1 MKKTLLIFI
10 FLSFIVTANNLPEL
24 GDYSS
29 SKISESD
36 EIFIGRQ
43 ILFQV
48 NQSDSIIRDIE
59 ISDYL
64 DSLGKRLINASTDP
78 AKKIEFFIVS
88 DPSINAF
95 AMLGGVIG
103 VHSGLFLA
111 SNTES
116 ELASVISHEIAHI
129 NQKHISRFLLQQER
143 ASYQSTFIMAVALL
157 LARSNPQ
164 LASTAMA
171 GASAGS
177 VQGALDFTRENEKE
191 ADRVGIQTLN
201 NAGFDV
207 RGARDFF
214 TTLKQANQFSGGAA
228 PAFLQTHPI
237 TSNRIN
243 DIEDRLKDFPYKQR
257 VDNQTFHYV
266 KGKLKAL
273 LDNKEDTKNILEKN
287 IKNKIYINEGG
298 ERFAL
303 AYIYLIDNE
312 FIKSYEQIQ
321 WLFDNE
327 QSNPMLSQLY
337 INYLIKINK
346 VTEAKKI
353 YEQNLNFFPSN
364 RSFIYGL
371 ADLYLETQDS
381 EKAIKLLKENEQ
393 KFSQDPILYKLFAKG
408 YANQGKKLLQYENL
422 AEAAYYNFNLQ
433 EAIIRMDL
441 AIKANDGDFYQKS
454 RVESRLKQFQK
465 EQQIHTNDN

>member
-1 MKKTLLIFI
+1 MKKTLLILI
-10 FLSFIVTANNLPEL
+10 FLSCIVMANNLPEL

-29 SKISESD
+29 SKISENE

-78 AKKIEFFIVS
+78 AKKIEFFIVNDS
-88 DPSINAF
+88 SINAF

-129 NQKHISRFLLQQER
+129 NQKHISRFLAQQER
-143 ASYQSTFIMAVALL
+143 ASYQSTFLMAVALL

-164 LASTAMA
+164 LASTTMA

-214 TTLKQANQFSGGAA
+214 HNT
-228 PAFLQTHPI
+228 
-237 TSNRIN
+237 
-243 DIEDRLKDFPYKQR
+243 
-257 VDNQTFHYV
+257 
-266 KGKLKAL
+266 
-273 LDNKEDTKNILEKN
+273 
-287 IKNKIYINEGG
+287 
-298 ERFAL
+298 
-303 AYIYLIDNE
+303 
-312 FIKSYEQIQ
+312 
-321 WLFDNE
+321 
-327 QSNPMLSQLY
+327 
-337 INYLIKINK
+337 
-346 VTEAKKI
+346 
-353 YEQNLNFFPSN
+353 
-364 RSFIYGL
+364 
-371 ADLYLETQDS
+371 
-381 EKAIKLLKENEQ
+381 
-393 KFSQDPILYKLFAKG
+393 
-408 YANQGKKLLQYENL
+408 
-422 AEAAYYNFNLQ
+422 
-433 EAIIRMDL
+433 
-441 AIKANDGDFYQKS
+441 
-454 RVESRLKQFQK
+454 
-465 EQQIHTNDN
+465 

>member
-1 MKKTLLIFI
+1 M
-10 FLSFIVTANNLPEL
+10 ANNLPEL

-36 EIFIGRQ
+36 EVLIGRQ

-312 FIKSYEQIQ
+312 FIKSYEQMQ

-337 INYLIKINK
+337 INYLIKTNK

>member
-273 LDNKEDTKNILEKN
+273 LDNKEDTKNILEEN

-312 FIKSYEQIQ
+312 FIKSYEQMQ

-337 INYLIKINK
+337 INYLIKTNK

-441 AIKANDGDFYQKS
+441 AIKANDGNFYQKS

>member
-10 FLSFIVTANNLPEL
+10 FLSCIVTANNLPEL

-36 EIFIGRQ
+36 EVLIGRQ

-64 DSLGKRLINASTDP
+64 DLLGKRLINASTDP

-312 FIKSYEQIQ
+312 FIKSYEQMQ

-337 INYLIKINK
+337 INYLIKTNK

>member
-201 NAGFDV
+201 KAGFDV

-273 LDNKEDTKNILEKN
+273 LDSREDTKNILEEN

-312 FIKSYEQIQ
+312 FIKSYEQMQ

-353 YEQNLNFFPSN
+353 YEQNLNLFPSN

>member
-10 FLSFIVTANNLPEL
+10 FLSFSVTANNLPEL

-273 LDNKEDTKNILEKN
+273 LDNREDTKNILEEN

-312 FIKSYEQIQ
+312 FIKSYEQMQ

>member
-143 ASYQSTFIMAVALL
+143 TSYQSTFIMAVALL

-201 NAGFDV
+201 KAGFDV

-312 FIKSYEQIQ
+312 FIKSYEQMQ

>member
-10 FLSFIVTANNLPEL
+10 FLSCIVTANNLPEL

-273 LDNKEDTKNILEKN
+273 LDNKEDTKNILEEN

-312 FIKSYEQIQ
+312 FIKSYEQMQ

-337 INYLIKINK
+337 INYLIKTNK

>member
-1 MKKTLLIFI
+1 MI
-10 FLSFIVTANNLPEL
+10 FL
-24 GDYSS
+24 
-29 SKISESD
+29 
-36 EIFIGRQ
+36 Q
-43 ILFQV
+43 
-48 NQSDSIIRDIE
+48 
-59 ISDYL
+59 
-64 DSLGKRLINASTDP
+64 
-78 AKKIEFFIVS
+78 
-88 DPSINAF
+88 
-95 AMLGGVIG
+95 
-103 VHSGLFLA
+103 H
-111 SNTES
+111 
-116 ELASVISHEIAHI
+116 
-129 NQKHISRFLLQQER
+129 
-143 ASYQSTFIMAVALL
+143 
-157 LARSNPQ
+157 
-164 LASTAMA
+164 
-171 GASAGS
+171 
-177 VQGALDFTRENEKE
+177 
-191 ADRVGIQTLN
+191 
-201 NAGFDV
+201 
-207 RGARDFF
+207 
-214 TTLKQANQFSGGAA
+214 LKQANQFSGGAA

-312 FIKSYEQIQ
+312 FIKSYEQMQ

>member
-143 ASYQSTFIMAVALL
+143 TSYQSTFIMAVALL

-257 VDNQTFHYV
+257 LDNQTFHYV

-273 LDNKEDTKNILEKN
+273 LDNREDTKNILEEN

-312 FIKSYEQIQ
+312 FIKSYEQMQ

-337 INYLIKINK
+337 INYLIKTNK

>member
-10 FLSFIVTANNLPEL
+10 FLSCIVTANNLPEL

-64 DSLGKRLINASTDP
+64 DLLGKRLINASTDP

-273 LDNKEDTKNILEKN
+273 LDNREDTKNILEEN

-312 FIKSYEQIQ
+312 FIKSYEQMQ

>member
-1 MKKTLLIFI
+1 MKKTLLILI
-10 FLSFIVTANNLPEL
+10 FLSCIVMANNLPEL

-29 SKISESD
+29 SKISENE

-48 NQSDSIIRDIE
+48 NQSDSIIWDIE

-64 DSLGKRLINASTDP
+64 DLLGKRLINASTDP
-78 AKKIEFFIVS
+78 AKKIEFFIVNDS
-88 DPSINAF
+88 SINAF

-103 VHSGLFLA
+103 VHTGLFLA
-111 SNTES
+111 ANSES
-116 ELASVISHEIAHI
+116 ELASVLSHEIAHI
-129 NQKHISRFLLQQER
+129 NQKHISRFLAQQEI
-143 ASYQSTFIMAVALL
+143 ASYQSTFVMAIALL

-164 LASTAMA
+164 LASTTMA

-214 TTLKQANQFSGGAA
+214 ETLKKANQFSGGAA

-237 TSNRIN
+237 TSSRIN
-243 DIEDRLKDFPYKQR
+243 DIESRLKDFPYKQR
-257 VDNQTFHYV
+257 IDSQTFHYV

-273 LDNKEDTKNILEKN
+273 LGDRSDTKNILEEN
-287 IKNKIYINEGG
+287 IKNKIYINEGE

-303 AYIYLIDNE
+303 AYIYLMNNE
-312 FIKSYEQIQ
+312 FEKSQEQIQ
-321 WLFDNE
+321 WLFDN
-327 QSNPMLSQLY
+327 QKTNPMTSQLY
-337 INYLIKINK
+337 INYLTKIKK
-346 VTEAKKI
+346 FTEAKKL
-353 YEQNLNFFPSN
+353 YEENLNYYPSN
-364 RSFIYGL
+364 RSFVYGL
-371 ADLYLETQDS
+371 ADLYLKTQET
-381 EKAIKLLKENEQ
+381 EKAIKLLKKNVRR
-393 KFSQDPILYKLFAKG
+393 FSNDPILYKLFAKG
-408 YANQGKKLLQYENL
+408 YSNQGKKLLQYENL

-454 RVESRLKQFQK
+454 RVESRLKQFQR
-465 EQQIHTNDN
+465 ERQIYTNNK

>member
-10 FLSFIVTANNLPEL
+10 FLSFIVMADNLPEL

-36 EIFIGRQ
+36 EIFISRQ

-64 DSLGKRLINASTDP
+64 DLLGKRLINASTDP

-143 ASYQSTFIMAVALL
+143 ASYQSTFLMAVALL

-164 LASTAMA
+164 LASTTMT

-201 NAGFDV
+201 KAGFDV

-273 LDNKEDTKNILEKN
+273 LDNREDTKNILEEN

-371 ADLYLETQDS
+371 SDLYLETQDS

-433 EAIIRMDL
+433 EAVIRMDL
-441 AIKANDGDFYQKS
+441 AIKANDGNFYQKS

>member
-64 DSLGKRLINASTDP
+64 DLLGKRLINASTDP

-143 ASYQSTFIMAVALL
+143 TSYQSNFIMALALL

-273 LDNKEDTKNILEKN
+273 LDNKEDTKNILEEN

-312 FIKSYEQIQ
+312 FIKSYEQMQ

-353 YEQNLNFFPSN
+353 YEQNLNLFPSN

>member
-201 NAGFDV
+201 KAGFDV

-273 LDNKEDTKNILEKN
+273 LDNREDTKNILEEN

-312 FIKSYEQIQ
+312 FIKSYEQMQ

-337 INYLIKINK
+337 INYLIKTNK

>member
-143 ASYQSTFIMAVALL
+143 ASYQSTFLMAVALL

-201 NAGFDV
+201 KAGFDV

-273 LDNKEDTKNILEKN
+273 LGNKEDTKNILEEN

-312 FIKSYEQIQ
+312 FIKSYEQMQ

-337 INYLIKINK
+337 INYLIKTNK

>member
-201 NAGFDV
+201 KAGFDV

-273 LDNKEDTKNILEKN
+273 LDNREDTKNILEEN

-312 FIKSYEQIQ
+312 FIKSYEQMQ

>member
-10 FLSFIVTANNLPEL
+10 FLSCIVTANNLPEL

-36 EIFIGRQ
+36 EVLIGRQ

-64 DSLGKRLINASTDP
+64 DLLGKRLINASTDP
-78 AKKIEFFIVS
+78 AKKIQFFIVS

-201 NAGFDV
+201 KAGFDV

-273 LDNKEDTKNILEKN
+273 LDNKEDTKNILEEN

-312 FIKSYEQIQ
+312 FIKSYEQMQ

>member
-143 ASYQSTFIMAVALL
+143 TSYQSTFIMAVALL

-273 LDNKEDTKNILEKN
+273 LDNKEDTKNILEEN

-312 FIKSYEQIQ
+312 FIKSYEQMQ

-337 INYLIKINK
+337 INYLIKTNK

>member
-10 FLSFIVTANNLPEL
+10 FLSCIVTANNLPEL

-273 LDNKEDTKNILEKN
+273 LDNREDTKNILEEN

-312 FIKSYEQIQ
+312 FIKSYEQMQ

-337 INYLIKINK
+337 INYLIKTNK

-433 EAIIRMDL
+433 EAIMRMDL

>member
-273 LDNKEDTKNILEKN
+273 LGNKEDTKNILEEN

-312 FIKSYEQIQ
+312 FIKSYEQMQ

>member
-1 MKKTLLIFI
+1 MKKTLLILI
-10 FLSFIVTANNLPEL
+10 FLSCIVTANNLPEL

-29 SKISESD
+29 SKISENE

-64 DSLGKRLINASTDP
+64 DLLGKRLINASTDP
-78 AKKIEFFIVS
+78 TKKIEFFIVNDS
-88 DPSINAF
+88 SINAF

-129 NQKHISRFLLQQER
+129 NQKHISRFLAQQER
-143 ASYQSTFIMAVALL
+143 ASYQSTFLMAVALL

-164 LASTAMA
+164 LASTTMA

-214 TTLKQANQFSGGAA
+214 TTLKKANQFSSGAA

-237 TSNRIN
+237 TGNRIS
-243 DIEDRLKDFPYKQR
+243 DIEDRLKDYPYKQR
-257 VDNQTFHYV
+257 LGNQTFHYV

-273 LDNKEDTKNILEKN
+273 LGNKINTKNILEEN
-287 IKNKIYINEGG
+287 IKNKIYINEAG

-303 AYIYLIDNE
+303 AYIYLMDNE
-312 FIKSYEQIQ
+312 FTKSQEQIQ

-337 INYLIKINK
+337 INYLMKTNE
-346 VTEAKKI
+346 VSEAKKLYI
-353 YEQNLNFFPSN
+353 QNLNFFPSN
-364 RSFIYGL
+364 RSFVFGL
-371 ADLYLETQDS
+371 ADLYLRTQQT
-381 EKAIKLLKENEQ
+381 EKALKLLKNNEQ
-393 KFSQDPILYKLFAKG
+393 KFSQDPILYNLYAKV
-408 YANQGKKLLQYENL
+408 YAKQGEKLLQYENL

-433 EAIIRMDL
+433 EAIMRMDL
-441 AIKANDGDFYQKS
+441 AIKANDGDFYEMS
-454 RVESRLKQFQK
+454 RVESRLKQFQR
-465 EQQIHTNDN
+465 EQQFHTRDK

>member
-201 NAGFDV
+201 KAGFDV

-312 FIKSYEQIQ
+312 FIKSYEQMQ

>member
-143 ASYQSTFIMAVALL
+143 TSYQSTFIMAVALL

-312 FIKSYEQIQ
+312 FIKSYEQMQ

>member
-10 FLSFIVTANNLPEL
+10 FLSCIVTANNLPEL

-36 EIFIGRQ
+36 EVLIGRQ

-64 DSLGKRLINASTDP
+64 DLLGKRLINASTDP

-143 ASYQSTFIMAVALL
+143 TSYQSTFIMAVALL

-201 NAGFDV
+201 KAGFDV

-273 LDNKEDTKNILEKN
+273 LDSREDTKNILEEN
-287 IKNKIYINEGG
+287 IKNKIYLNEGG

-353 YEQNLNFFPSN
+353 YEQNLNLFPSN

>member
-10 FLSFIVTANNLPEL
+10 FLSCIVTANNLPEL

-201 NAGFDV
+201 KAGFDV

-273 LDNKEDTKNILEKN
+273 LDSREDTKNILEEN

-353 YEQNLNFFPSN
+353 YEQNLNLFPSN

>member
-10 FLSFIVTANNLPEL
+10 FLSCIVTANNLPEL

-143 ASYQSTFIMAVALL
+143 TSYQSTFIMAVALL

-312 FIKSYEQIQ
+312 FIKSYEQMQ

>member
-1 MKKTLLIFI
+1 MKKILLLFI
-10 FLSFIVTANNLPEL
+10 FFSCFLLANNLPEL
-24 GDYSS
+24 GNYSS
-29 SKISESD
+29 SKISEND

-59 ISDYL
+59 INDYL
-64 DSLGKRLINASTDP
+64 DLLGRRLINASTDP
-78 AKKIEFFIVS
+78 TKKIEFFIVNDS
-88 DPSINAF
+88 SINAF

-111 SNTES
+111 ASSES

-129 NQKHISRFLLQQER
+129 NQKHISRFLAQQER
-143 ASYQSTFIMAVALL
+143 ASYESTFIMAIALL

-164 LASTAMA
+164 LAGTTMT

-201 NAGFDV
+201 KAGFDV

-214 TTLKQANQFSGGAA
+214 KTLKKANQFSGGAA

-237 TSNRIN
+237 TSSRIS
-243 DIEDRLKDFPYKQR
+243 DIESRLKDFPYKQR
-257 VDNQTFHYV
+257 VDNQTFYYV

-273 LDNKEDTKNILEKN
+273 LGFRSDTKNILEEN
-287 IKNKIYINEGG
+287 IKNKIYINEGE

-303 AYIYLIDNE
+303 SYIYLMDNE
-312 FIKSYEQIQ
+312 FEKAQEQIQ
-321 WLFDNE
+321 WLYDYKKPNT
-327 QSNPMLSQLY
+327 MVIQLH
-337 INYLIKINK
+337 INYLIKIK
-346 VTEAKKI
+346 KFTEAKKL
-353 YEQNLNFFPSN
+353 YEENLNYFPSN
-364 RSFIYGL
+364 RSFVYGL
-371 ADLYLETQDS
+371 ADLYLKTQETK
-381 EKAIKLLKENEQ
+381 KAIKLLKKNVQ
-393 KFSQDPILYKLFAKG
+393 KFSNDPIIYELFAKG
-408 YANQGKKLLQYENL
+408 YSNQGNKLLQYENL

-433 EAIIRMDL
+433 EAISTMSL

-454 RVESRLKQFQK
+454 RVESRLKQFQR
-465 EQQIHTNDN
+465 ERQTHSENN

>member
-1 MKKTLLIFI
+1 MKKILLLFI
-10 FLSFIVTANNLPEL
+10 FFSCFLLANNLPEL

-29 SKISESD
+29 SKISEND

-48 NQSDSIIRDIE
+48 NQSGSIIRDIE
-59 ISDYL
+59 INDYL
-64 DSLGKRLINASTDP
+64 DLLGRRLINVSTDP
-78 AKKIEFFIVS
+78 AKKIVFFIVNDS
-88 DPSINAF
+88 SINAF

-111 SNTES
+111 ANSES

-129 NQKHISRFLLQQER
+129 NQKHISRFLAQQER
-143 ASYQSTFIMAVALL
+143 ASYQSTFVMAIALL

-164 LASTAMA
+164 LASTTIA

-201 NAGFDV
+201 KAGFDV
-207 RGARDFF
+207 KGARDFF
-214 TTLKQANQFSGGAA
+214 STLKKANQFSGGAA

-243 DIEDRLKDFPYKQR
+243 DIESRLKDFPYKQR
-257 VDNQTFHYV
+257 VDSQTFHYV

-273 LDNKEDTKNILEKN
+273 SGDIGDTKNILEEN

-303 AYIYLIDNE
+303 AYIYLMDND
-312 FIKSYEQIQ
+312 FQKSQEQIQ
-321 WLFDNE
+321 WLFENE
-327 QSNPMLSQLY
+327 ESNPMLSQLH
-337 INYLIKINK
+337 INYLTTINK
-346 VTEAKKI
+346 ITEAKQL
-353 YEQNLNFFPSN
+353 YLENLNYFPSN
-364 RSFIYGL
+364 RSFIFGL
-371 ADLYLETQDS
+371 ADLYLETKGT
-381 EKAIKLLKENEQ
+381 EKAIKLLKKNAQ
-393 KFSQDPILYKLFAKG
+393 KFSKDPILYELFAKG
-408 YANQGKKLLQYENL
+408 YSNQGKKLLQYENL

-454 RVESRLKQFQK
+454 RVEARLKKFQR
-465 EQQIHTNDN
+465 ELHIYTNNN

>member
-36 EIFIGRQ
+36 EVLIGRQ

-312 FIKSYEQIQ
+312 FIKSYEQMQ

>member
-10 FLSFIVTANNLPEL
+10 FLSCIVTANNLPEL

-36 EIFIGRQ
+36 EVLIGRQ

-64 DSLGKRLINASTDP
+64 DLLGKRLINASTDP

-143 ASYQSTFIMAVALL
+143 TSYQSTFIMAVALL

-237 TSNRIN
+237 TSSRIN

-312 FIKSYEQIQ
+312 FIKSYEQMQ

-337 INYLIKINK
+337 INYLIKTNK

-433 EAIIRMDL
+433 EAVIRMDL

>member
-143 ASYQSTFIMAVALL
+143 TSYQSTFIMAVALL

-201 NAGFDV
+201 KAGFDV

-273 LDNKEDTKNILEKN
+273 LDSREDTKNILEEN

-312 FIKSYEQIQ
+312 FIKSYEQMQ

-337 INYLIKINK
+337 INYLIKTNK

>member
-10 FLSFIVTANNLPEL
+10 FLSCIVTANNLPEL

-36 EIFIGRQ
+36 EVLIGRQ

-64 DSLGKRLINASTDP
+64 DLLGKRLINASTDP

-143 ASYQSTFIMAVALL
+143 ASYQSTFLMAVALL

-164 LASTAMA
+164 LASTTMA

-201 NAGFDV
+201 KAGFDV

-273 LDNKEDTKNILEKN
+273 LDNREDTKNILEEN

-312 FIKSYEQIQ
+312 FIKSYEQMQ

>member
-10 FLSFIVTANNLPEL
+10 FLSCIVMANNLPEL
-24 GDYSS
+24 GNYSS

>member
-10 FLSFIVTANNLPEL
+10 FLSCIVMANNLPEL
-24 GDYSS
+24 GNYSS

-95 AMLGGVIG
+95 AMLGGVID

-201 NAGFDV
+201 KAGFDV

-257 VDNQTFHYV
+257 PDNQTFHYI

-273 LDNKEDTKNILEKN
+273 LDNKEDTKNILEEN

-327 QSNPMLSQLY
+327 QLNPMLSQLY

-465 EQQIHTNDN
+465 EQQIYTNDN

>member
-273 LDNKEDTKNILEKN
+273 LDNREDTKNILEEN

-312 FIKSYEQIQ
+312 FIKSYEQMQ

-433 EAIIRMDL
+433 EAVIRMDL

>member
-10 FLSFIVTANNLPEL
+10 FLSCIVMANNLPEL

-64 DSLGKRLINASTDP
+64 DLLGKRLINASTDP
-78 AKKIEFFIVS
+78 SKKIEFFIVS

-143 ASYQSTFIMAVALL
+143 ASYQSTFLMAVALL

-164 LASTAMA
+164 LASTTMA

-201 NAGFDV
+201 KAGFDV

-214 TTLKQANQFSGGAA
+214 TTLKKANQFSGGAA

-243 DIEDRLKDFPYKQR
+243 DIEDRLKNFPYKQR

-273 LDNKEDTKNILEKN
+273 LDNKEDTKNILEEN

-312 FIKSYEQIQ
+312 FIKSYEQMQ

-433 EAIIRMDL
+433 EAIISMDL

-465 EQQIHTNDN
+465 EQQIYTNDN

>member
-1 MKKTLLIFI
+1 
-10 FLSFIVTANNLPEL
+10 
-24 GDYSS
+24 
-29 SKISESD
+29 
-36 EIFIGRQ
+36 
-43 ILFQV
+43 
-48 NQSDSIIRDIE
+48 
-59 ISDYL
+59 
-64 DSLGKRLINASTDP
+64 
-78 AKKIEFFIVS
+78 
-88 DPSINAF
+88 
-95 AMLGGVIG
+95 
-103 VHSGLFLA
+103 
-111 SNTES
+111 
-116 ELASVISHEIAHI
+116 
-129 NQKHISRFLLQQER
+129 
-143 ASYQSTFIMAVALL
+143 MAVALL
-157 LARSNPQ
+157 FARSNPQ
-164 LASTAMA
+164 LASTTMA

-214 TTLKQANQFSGGAA
+214 TTIKKANQFSSGAA

-243 DIEDRLKDFPYKQR
+243 DIEDRLKDYPYKQR
-257 VDNQTFHYV
+257 VDSQTFHFV

-273 LDNKEDTKNILEKN
+273 LGDKSNTKNILEEN
-287 IKNKIYINEGG
+287 IENKIYINEAG

-303 AYIYLIDNE
+303 AYIYLMDNE
-312 FIKSYEQIQ
+312 FIKSKEQIL
-321 WLFDNE
+321 WLIDNE
-327 QSNPMLSQLY
+327 QSNPMVSQLH

-346 VTEAKKI
+346 VSEAKKL

-371 ADLYLETQDS
+371 ADLYIRTQETD
-381 EKAIKLLKENEQ
+381 EAIELLKKNEQ
-393 KFSQDPILYKLFAKG
+393 KFSQDPILYNLFAKG

-433 EAIIRMDL
+433 EAIMRMDL

-454 RVESRLKQFQK
+454 RVESRLKQFQR
-465 EQQIHTNDN
+465 ELQIHTNNN